1 MKILVKN
8 ATAFTQGRLKKAD
21 ILIDGGTIA
30 YVGRAAQQADQV
42 IDAGGLTAVPSFI
55 DLHVHLREPG
65 FEYKETI
72 KTGTLAA
79 AAGGYT
85 LVCAMP
91 NLSPAPDSVESL
103 DVELQRIKDAAVV
116 EVLPYGRITRDGL
129 KLSDMRD
136 MSPLTAGFSDDGK
149 GVQSTELMRLAM
161 ETAAGCGA
169 LIAAHCE
176 DESLLNG
183 GCVHD
188 GRFARLHG
196 LKGISSASEYMQL
209 RRDLELAQLTGCRY
223 HMCHISCAESV
234 AAMRRAKFDAVNA
247 TCEITPHHAL
257 LCDMDMEDD
266 GRFKMNPPLRDGAD
280 KSALI
285 EAMQDGTIDVIA
297 TDHAP
302 HTEKEK
308 GGGLR
313 GSAMGVVGL
322 ETAFS
327 TLYTGLVLKKKLSLE
342 RLLEMMSVA
351 PARIIGRRHD
361 IEAGCPADITLLDLG
376 AEYEIDPADFK
387 SMGRSTP
394 FAGARVR
401 GRVVRTIFNGRTV
414 FAL

>member
-149 GVQSTELMRLAM
+149 GVQSTELMRLA
-161 ETAAGCGA
+161 T
-169 LIAAHCE
+169 
-176 DESLLNG
+176 
-183 GCVHD
+183 
-188 GRFARLHG
+188 
-196 LKGISSASEYMQL
+196 
-209 RRDLELAQLTGCRY
+209 
-223 HMCHISCAESV
+223 
-234 AAMRRAKFDAVNA
+234 
-247 TCEITPHHAL
+247 
-257 LCDMDMEDD
+257 
-266 GRFKMNPPLRDGAD
+266 
-280 KSALI
+280 
-285 EAMQDGTIDVIA
+285 
-297 TDHAP
+297 
-302 HTEKEK
+302 
-308 GGGLR
+308 GGLQ
-313 GSAMGVVGL
+313 
-322 ETAFS
+322 
-327 TLYTGLVLKKKLSLE
+327 
-342 RLLEMMSVA
+342 
-351 PARIIGRRHD
+351 
-361 IEAGCPADITLLDLG
+361 GC
-376 AEYEIDPADFK
+376 
-387 SMGRSTP
+387 
-394 FAGARVR
+394 
-401 GRVVRTIFNGRTV
+401 TV
-414 FAL
+414 